1 MLPAALALTVM
12 LGMPEAVAAAGRG
25 DAQEAPLIAL
35 DGAALSAETGAGVF
49 VDRDQGHCVLCHRVA
64 SLDAPFQGDVGPA
77 LDGIGSRLT
86 PSQIRYRIVD
96 VSRLNPDTIMPPYYR
111 TERLTQVA
119 AEYRGRP
126 ALSAEQIE
134 QLVHY
139 LAGLKE

>member
-1 MLPAALALTVM
+1 MLRLLLAGVVM
-12 LGMPEAVAAAGRG
+12 LGMPAALAASARG
-25 DAQEAPLIAL
+25 DALEAPLVAL
-35 DGAALSAETGAGVF
+35 DDVVLSAATGARVF

-86 PSQIRYRIVD
+86 PAEIRYRIVD
-96 VSRLNPDTIMPPYYR
+96 VSRLNPDTVMPPYYR
-111 TERLTQVA
+111 TEGLTQVA
-119 AEYRGRP
+119 AAYRGRP

-139 LAGLKE
+139 LAGLRE